1 MILIECGP
9 TYVIILFFVFR
20 HGGLKPDCLTY
31 VATQLDGVL
40 HTAGSSDSGTQAGDE
55 KTQKILQIYDSLCK
69 EIRALDLPLSV
80 SAIQGVSPVFRGA
93 EVR

>member
-1 MILIECGP
+1 MRPDICN
-9 TYVIILFFVFR
+9 YLFFLFR
-20 HGGLKPDCLTY
+20 HGGLKPDCLTF

-40 HTAGSSDSGTQAGDE
+40 HTAGSSDSGTHTGEE
-55 KTQKILQIYDSLCK
+55 KTQKILQVYDSLCK